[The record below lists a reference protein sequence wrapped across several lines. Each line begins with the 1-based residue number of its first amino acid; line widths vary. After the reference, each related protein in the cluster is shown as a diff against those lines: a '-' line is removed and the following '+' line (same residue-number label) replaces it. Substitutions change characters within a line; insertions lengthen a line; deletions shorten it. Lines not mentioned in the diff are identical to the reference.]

1 MLNIWLGSIIE
12 NQTVT
17 GGTFLAATACS
28 LLLGLFI
35 AWMYSRR
42 NPCTNSLFITLTLL
56 PVIVQ
61 TVIMMVNGNIGAG
74 VATAGAFSLV
84 RFRSVPGKGQEI
96 TSIFLAMAVGL
107 AAGMGYLGIAAL
119 LTLAVMTVHSLL
131 NCLRA
136 GEAAGSVRELK
147 ITIPEDLDYE
157 DIFDDLFARYTAS
170 AVLQEVRTA
179 SMGSLYRL
187 TYRVTLLPGGGTK
200 AFLDA
205 LRERNGN
212 LEISCGRPA
221 VGSEEL

>member
-1 MLNIWLGSIIE
+1 MLESIFRSIIQ
-12 NQTVT
+12 NGSVT
-17 GGTFLAATACS
+17 GGTFLAASVCS
-28 LLLGLFI
+28 LVLGFLIAFI
-35 AWMYSRR
+35 YSRK
-42 NPCTNSLFITLTLL
+42 NPCSNSLFVTLTLL

-107 AAGMGYLGIAAL
+107 ATGMGYLGFAIV
-119 LTLAVMTVHSLL
+119 LTLVVMLIHMLL
-131 NCLRA
+131 NTLHT
-136 GEAAGSVRELK
+136 GESSGGIRELK
-147 ITIPEDLDYE
+147 ITIPESLDYE
-157 DIFDDLFARYTAS
+157 EIFDDILGKYAAES
-170 AVLQEVRTA
+170 ELIEVRTV

-187 TYRVTLLPGGGTK
+187 TYRVRMRAGAGTK
-200 AFLDA
+200 PFLDE

-221 VGSEEL
+221 VSGEEL